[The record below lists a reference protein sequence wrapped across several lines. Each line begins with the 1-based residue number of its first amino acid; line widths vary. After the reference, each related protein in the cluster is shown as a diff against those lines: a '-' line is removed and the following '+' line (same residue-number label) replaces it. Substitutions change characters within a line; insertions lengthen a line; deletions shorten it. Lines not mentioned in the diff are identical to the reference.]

1 MSIGLN
7 LHSCAAAEATFH
19 KASSDAKVIEKHDQK
34 KTSAL
39 HAGTDTNTPG
49 TLACMSDGH
58 RSDVLLAQLLQ
69 LQLQLQLWST
79 WLQLCAVYLRYC
91 KDHVQLHSIWLQ

>member
-19 KASSDAKVIEKHDQK
+19 KASSDAKAIEKHDQEIP
-34 KTSAL
+34 SAL

-49 TLACMSDGH
+49 TLARMSDGR
-58 RSDVLLAQLLQ
+58 RSDVLLAQL

-91 KDHVQLHSIWLQ
+91 TDHVQLHSIWLQ